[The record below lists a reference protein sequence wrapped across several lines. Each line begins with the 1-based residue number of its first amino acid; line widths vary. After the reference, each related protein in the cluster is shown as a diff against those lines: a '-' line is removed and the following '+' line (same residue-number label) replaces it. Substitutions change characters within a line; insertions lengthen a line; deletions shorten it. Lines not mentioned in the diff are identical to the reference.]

1 MDNSSDDEWRKKGVE
16 FKIIDEGEK
25 KKRTHWDLKFLRSSM
40 KVRSNCLAT
49 VKSIAHSVH
58 TLQKG

>member
-25 KKRTHWDLKFLRSSM
+25 KKKKNSLCQQQFKM
-40 KVRSNCLAT
+40 KT
-49 VKSIAHSVH
+49 MHY
-58 TLQKG
+58 G